1 MQTMLMKFYS
11 ASIGKKVVMA
21 MTGTF
26 LFLFV
31 IVHMLGNLQV
41 FSVPEKLNPYAHFLK
56 STTALLWATRIILFL
71 TVTLHI
77 TTGIQLYLQNRR
89 SRPVPYGCFTPEAST
104 FSSRNMIWTGALI
117 AFFVMYHL
125 LHLTTGTLHPSFDE
139 QDVYHN
145 VIAGFSQLTVSTGY
159 IVAMIVLG
167 LHLLHGTWSMFQSLG
182 LTYPKYNAWRRLFAT
197 GMTIILALGNITMP
211 LIILAKHW

>member
-1 MQTMLMKFYS
+1 
-11 ASIGKKVVMA
+11 
-21 MTGTF
+21 
-26 LFLFV
+26 
-31 IVHMLGNLQV
+31 
-41 FSVPEKLNPYAHFLK
+41 
-56 STTALLWATRIILFL
+56 
-71 TVTLHI
+71 
-77 TTGIQLYLQNRR
+77 
-89 SRPVPYGCFTPEAST
+89 
-104 FSSRNMIWTGALI
+104 MIWTGALI